1 MAFNP
6 APSNWLG
13 AGYVL
18 TSNSVGF
25 NTNDSATNKTLP
37 QLTTAE
43 ANATSGNIREVIF
56 AMVEAFYQAYI
67 TKDTVDR
74 PTKLTISRNGNTTS
88 TGNINYVYNFQI
100 EVSPTAVNV
109 ANEA

>member
-18 TSNSVGF
+18 TSNSIGF
-25 NTNDSATNKTLP
+25 NTNDSATNKTLT

-43 ANATSGNIREVIF
+43 ANASSGNIREVIF
-56 AMVEAFYQAYI
+56 AMVEAFYQAYVS
-67 TKDTVDR
+67 KDVADR
-74 PTKLTISRNGNTTS
+74 PTKLSISRNGTTTVS
-88 TGNINYVYNFQI
+88 GNINYTYNFQI

-109 ANEA
+109 ANET